1 MVVGNPAI
9 DYLMVMVVMAISTR
23 INVGL
28 GLYRYRSIVVS
39 SGTWWCG

>member
-9 DYLMVMVVMAISTR
+9 DLMVMVVMAISTR
-23 INVGL
+23 INVVL

-39 SGTWWCG
+39 GGTWGCG